1 MATLTI
7 SVMFAA
13 GVFCLWW
20 SWWPAPTRVADPP
33 TPTLAQR
40 IRRDLDQAELAWL
53 APIRLALFSGV
64 LAMLA
69 GVLVAAMTQ
78 AWAVGVV
85 TVVLVGWLP
94 IALVR
99 ARARSRR
106 EQLRALWPDVVD
118 NIASAIRAGLSLPEA
133 LGAIGQRGPSQL
145 RPPFTEFA
153 ENYRVSGRFQ
163 ECLDLLKERLA
174 DPVADRLIESVRIAR
189 DVGGSDLG
197 RLLRTLSSFLREEE
211 HSRAEMRTRQ
221 SWTVNAARLAV
232 AAPWLVLAML
242 ATRPGALQAYARPT
256 GALVLVFGAGCTAF
270 AYRLMIRLARLPEEE
285 RVLQ

>member
-20 SWWPAPTRVADPP
+20 AWWPATSRVSDLSQ
-33 TPTLAQR
+33 PTLAQR
-40 IRRDLDQAELAWL
+40 LRLDLDQADLGWL
-53 APIRLALFSGV
+53 NPARLGVGSGILALLSGLLVAALTQAVVVGV
-64 LAMLA
+64 LAGGLA
-69 GVLVAAMTQ
+69 
-78 AWAVGVV
+78 
-85 TVVLVGWLP
+85 GWLP
-94 IALVR
+94 ITLVR

-106 EQLRALWPDVVD
+106 EQLRVLWPDVVD

-133 LGAIGQRGPSQL
+133 LAAIGHRGPSQL
-145 RPPFTEFA
+145 RPPFAEFA

-163 ECLDLLKERLA
+163 DCLDVLKERLA
-174 DPVADRLIESVRIAR
+174 DPVADRLIESLRIAR

-232 AAPWLVLAML
+232 AAPWLVLTML
-242 ATRPGALQAYARPT
+242 ATRPGALQAYARPA
-256 GALVLVFGAGCTAF
+256 GALVLVFGAACTVF